1 MCGCLVGDQSFRQ
14 PAQQQF
20 PVSVRP
26 LQTLGASVPA
36 VEVSSLMQDTENL
49 DDRVAY
55 EVDEPIWSEVQ
66 FTDLRVFNLG
76 YHRSALG
83 QLSEGFGG
91 R

>member
-1 MCGCLVGDQSFRQ
+1 
-14 PAQQQF
+14 
-20 PVSVRP
+20 
-26 LQTLGASVPA
+26 
-36 VEVSSLMQDTENL
+36 MQDTENL